1 MKWDGVKRGEEGDSL
16 SWFIVWLICT
26 SPMCKDD
33 RGAAPFWFFSVV
45 FGSSWYFFGS
55 FWFFFLVLFGTFLKR
70 DRLKRDW
77 GGYLP
82 PMCKDN
88 RGAGFHFGVALIS
101 SLTSGPGSMEW
112 QKWNSSGDLKSIF
125 SSQPLNVLNLF
136 SPLSRCG
143 WLSVCIGWFGNG

>member
-1 MKWDGVKRGEEGDSL
+1 MRWCKKGRG
-16 SWFIVWLICT
+16 
-26 SPMCKDD
+26 
-33 RGAAPFWFFSVV
+33 RWFFELVYRLTDMYLPNVQRWQRS
-45 FGSSWYFFGS
+45 GS
-55 FWFFFLVLFGTFLKR
+55 FLVLFSCFRFFLVLFRFFLVLFGTFLKR

-101 SLTSGPGSMEW
+101 SLTSGPSSMEW